1 MSTLGRPR
9 FNTDELYKQ
18 AMIAIIEHGL
28 IFKADIWAHIGISH
42 STFYE
47 HFSEFSEHLK
57 EIEQALLKNK
67 IDLKVGLRKKW
78 RDSENATLQLALYKL
93 VCTNEER
100 QALQMNSAF
109 PEEEK
114 TTPTPL
120 ILALNT
126 FKELYIQNL
135 IED

>member
-1 MSTLGRPR
+1 MSTLGKSR
-9 FNTDELYKQ
+9 FNTDELFQ
-18 AMIAIIEHGL
+18 NAMIAIVENEL
-28 IFKADIWAHIGISH
+28 IFKADVWAHIGISH

-47 HFSEFSEHLK
+47 HFSEFSEQLK
-57 EIEQALLKNK
+57 QIEQALLKNK

-93 VCTNEER
+93 VSTKEER
-100 QALQMNSAF
+100 QALSMNQAF
-109 PEEEK
+109 PKQEK
-114 TTPTPL
+114 TPPTPL

>member
-1 MSTLGRPR
+1 MSTLGKSR

-18 AMIAIIEHGL
+18 AMIAIIENEL
-28 IFKADIWAHIGISH
+28 VFKADISAYLGIST

-47 HFSEFSEHLK
+47 HFPQFSQQLK

-93 VCTNEER
+93 VSTTEER

>member
-1 MSTLGRPR
+1 
-9 FNTDELYKQ
+9 
-18 AMIAIIEHGL
+18 MIAIIEHGL

-47 HFSEFSEHLK
+47 HFSDFSECLK

-67 IDLKVGLRKKW
+67 IDLKVGLRRKW

-100 QALQMNSAF
+100 LALSMNQAFSEQ
-109 PEEEK
+109 EK
-114 TTPTPL
+114 TLPRPL
-120 ILALNT
+120 ILDVNT
-126 FKELYIQNL
+126 FKELL
-135 IED
+135 SSDRIED

>member
-1 MSTLGRPR
+1 
-9 FNTDELYKQ
+9 
-18 AMIAIIEHGL
+18 MIAIIEHGL

-47 HFSEFSEHLK
+47 HFSDFSECLK

-100 QALQMNSAF
+100 QALAMNQVF
-109 PEEEK
+109 PEQEK
-114 TTPTPL
+114 AAPRPL
-120 ILALNT
+120 VLNASDL
-126 FKELYIQNL
+126 KEIFNSTS

>member
-9 FNTDELYKQ
+9 LNTDELFQ
-18 AMIAIIEHGL
+18 NAMIAIIENEL
-28 IFKADIWAHIGISH
+28 VFKADIWAHLGIST

-47 HFSEFSEHLK
+47 HFPQFSEQSK

-67 IDLKVGLRKKW
+67 IDLKVGLRRKW

-93 VCTNEER
+93 VCTHEER
-100 QALQMNSAF
+100 QALSMNQAF
-109 PEEEK
+109 PKQEK
-114 TTPTPL
+114 TPPTPL

>member
-9 FNTDELYKQ
+9 FNTDELFEQ

-28 IFKADIWAHIGISH
+28 IFKADISAYLGIST

-47 HFSEFSEHLK
+47 HFPQFSEHLK
-57 EIEQALLKNK
+57 AFEQALLKNK

-93 VCTNEER
+93 VCTHEER
-100 QALQMNSAF
+100 QALSMNQAF
-109 PEEEK
+109 PEQEK
-114 TTPTPL
+114 TFPRPL
-120 ILALNT
+120 VLKADML
-126 FKELYIQNL
+126 KELLSDNSI
-135 IED
+135 DD

>member
-1 MSTLGRPR
+1 
-9 FNTDELYKQ
+9 
-18 AMIAIIEHGL
+18 MIAIIEHGL

-47 HFSEFSEHLK
+47 HFSDFSECLK

-93 VCTNEER
+93 VCTTEER
-100 QALQMNSAF
+100 QALAMNQAF
-109 PEEEK
+109 PEQKK
-114 TTPTPL
+114 TLPRPL
-120 ILALNT
+120 VLNASDL
-126 FKELYIQNL
+126 KEIFNSTS
-135 IED
+135 IEH